1 MKGAAAPFLFL
12 DFLLLQ
18 LILNFKKFPMKLHFR
33 ELGSGQ
39 PMIILHGLFGFSDNW
54 QTHAKKF
61 AEYYRVILVD
71 LRNHGH
77 SDWSDEFS
85 YDLMVED
92 LKELCDD
99 LQLKNILLIGHSMGG
114 KVAMLFAQ
122 KHKEILDKLVVVDIG
137 VKAYPMHHQHILA
150 GMHAINL
157 ETIKVRSEAEA
168 ILKQYIDSD
177 GVRQFL
183 LKNLYWKEKGQL
195 AWRMNLSVLEREME
209 NILSVLPE
217 KEVMLPTLFIRGEL
231 SNYILDED
239 IEQLEDQFPDSE
251 IVTIKNAGH
260 WVHAE
265 APEEFVDSVLGFCL
279 R

>member
-1 MKGAAAPFLFL
+1 
-12 DFLLLQ
+12 
-18 LILNFKKFPMKLHFR
+18 MKLHYR
-33 ELGSGQ
+33 ELGEGQ
-39 PMIILHGLFGFSDNW
+39 PMVILHGLFGFSDNW
-54 QTHAKKF
+54 QTHAKKL
-61 AEYYRVILVD
+61 AEFYRVILVD

-77 SDWSDEFS
+77 SEWSDEFS
-85 YDLMVED
+85 YDLMA
-92 LKELCDD
+92 DD
-99 LQLKNILLIGHSMGG
+99 LHELFADLGLKKVILLGHSMGG

-122 KHKEILDKLVVVDIG
+122 KYQTFLDKLIVVDIG

-150 GMHAINL
+150 GMHAIDL
-157 ETIKVRSEAEA
+157 DKIKVRSEAEE
-168 ILKQYIDSD
+168 ILKQHIDSE

-209 NILSVLPE
+209 NILSALPE

-239 IEQLEDQFPDSE
+239 FDHIEELFPDSDL
-251 IVTIKNAGH
+251 VTINGAGH

-265 APEEFVDSVLGFCL
+265 AADEFMDVVLGFCL